1 MFNQTQVD
9 SRTRSGLL
17 FNSPTV
23 FSAEN
28 NLSFGVDD
36 KSTISKYDPAAFAI
50 FSTTDLTVDG
60 SKVKGGYDKG
70 FSISPATGY
79 KVSIKLS
86 GTTGD
91 LEDIPSTVVLE
102 GGDRLDRNGID
113 GKYTL
118 TLADGTVT
126 TGGSRTFGEDHFFEI
141 TKVEEPE
148 VEDDDD
154 DDDDDGSE
162 VIVQT
167 VQSGPAISPVMIG
180 VGAIGLIAVVAL
192 MK

>member
-9 SRTRSGLL
+9 FRTRSALL

-23 FSAEN
+23 FSSET

-36 KSTISKYDPAAFAI
+36 KSTISNYDPSAFAI
-50 FSTTDLTVDG
+50 FTTTDLTVDG

-86 GTTGD
+86 GGTGS
-91 LEDIPSTVVLE
+91 LGDIPSTVVLE

-113 GKYTL
+113 GKYKL
-118 TLADGTVT
+118 TLADGTIT
-126 TGGSRTFGEDHFFEI
+126 TGGNRGGDHFFEI

-154 DDDDDGSE
+154 DDDDSE
-162 VIVQT
+162 VVVQT

-180 VGAIGLIAVVAL
+180 AGVVGLIAVVAM

>member
-1 MFNQTQVD
+1 MFNQTHVD
-9 SRTRSGLL
+9 FRTRSGLL

-23 FSAEN
+23 FSSET

-36 KSTISKYDPAAFAI
+36 KSTIANYDPAAFAV

-70 FSISPATGY
+70 FAISPASGY
-79 KVSIKLS
+79 KVTIKLS
-86 GTTGD
+86 GGTGD
-91 LEDIPSTVVLE
+91 LGDIPSTVVLE

-113 GKYTL
+113 GVYKL
-118 TLADGTVT
+118 KLADGTIT
-126 TGGSRTFGEDHFFEI
+126 SGGSRSIGTDHFFEI

-154 DDDDDGSE
+154 DDDSE
-162 VIVQT
+162 VITQT
-167 VQSGPAISPVMIG
+167 VQSSSPAISPVMIG
-180 VGAIGLIAVVAL
+180 VGVVGLIAVVAM

>member
-1 MFNQTQVD
+1 MFNQTHVD
-9 SRTRSGLL
+9 FRTRSGLL

-23 FSAEN
+23 FSSET

-36 KSTISKYDPAAFAI
+36 KSTIANYDPAAFAV

-70 FSISPATGY
+70 FAISPASGY
-79 KVSIKLS
+79 KVTIKLS
-86 GTTGD
+86 GGTGS
-91 LEDIPSTVVLE
+91 LGDISSTVVLE

-113 GKYTL
+113 GQYKL
-118 TLADGTVT
+118 TLADGTIT
-126 TGGSRTFGEDHFFEI
+126 TGGSRSIGTDHFFEI

-154 DDDDDGSE
+154 DDDDDSE
-162 VIVQT
+162 VITQT
-167 VQSGPAISPVMIG
+167 VQSSSPAISPVMIG
-180 VGAIGLIAVVAL
+180 AGVVGLIAVVAML
-192 MK
+192 K

>member
-79 KVSIKLS
+79 KVTIKLS
-86 GTTGD
+86 GGTGS
-91 LEDIPSTVVLE
+91 LGDIPSTVVLE

-113 GKYTL
+113 GQYKL
-118 TLADGTVT
+118 TLADGTIT
-126 TGGSRTFGEDHFFEI
+126 TGGNRGGDHFFEI

>member
-36 KSTISKYDPAAFAI
+36 KSTISKYDPVAFAI

-79 KVSIKLS
+79 KVTIKLS
-86 GTTGD
+86 GGTGS
-91 LEDIPSTVVLE
+91 LGDIPSTVVLE

-113 GKYTL
+113 GQYKL
-118 TLADGTVT
+118 TLADGTIT
-126 TGGSRTFGEDHFFEI
+126 TGGNRGGDHFFEI

-154 DDDDDGSE
+154 DDEDDGSE